1 MILFSWERCGLPVAS
16 SSRHASARSSSVGAL
31 GCLLLAGLC
40 TDNGSESHCLEFLCG
55 PGVSLLALLLG
66 SRALP
71 RAPWELRAFQDDQQ
85 LDNASR
91 VHVLLLGKHIIV
103 SLLVANHSG
112 FFLFLALRVSPA
124 KRSFNPRQTGVVG
137 HPRTYGP
144 KEPHLGL
151 LPQCHISRLFG
162 CESNI
167 SVHAHQTW
175 GLMPSLPCEAQ
186 GAPTLGLSCRGYT
199 SPVTQA
205 PP

>member
-1 MILFSWERCGLPVAS
+1 MGF
-16 SSRHASARSSSVGAL
+16 
-31 GCLLLAGLC
+31 LLLAGLC
-40 TDNGSESHCLEFLCG
+40 TDNGSEPYCLGFLCG

-71 RAPWELRAFQDDQQ
+71 RAPWEWKAFQDDPR

-91 VHVLLLGKHIIV
+91 GHVLLLGKHIIV

-124 KRSFNPRQTGVVG
+124 KRSFNPRQTGMVVTLE
-137 HPRTYGP
+137 HMGP
-144 KEPHLGL
+144 KQPHLGL
-151 LPQCHISRLFG
+151 QSLCHTSRLFR

-175 GLMPSLPCEAQ
+175 GLTPSLPSEAQ
-186 GAPTLGLSCRGYT
+186 EAPTLGLRCRGCT
-199 SPVTQA
+199 SPITQA